1 MFTRKNI
8 ILMGALLSTSLA
20 TVNAVEDQGPAQ
32 LYEPTARLLNEETP
46 DNQYL
51 TGLMLLARD
60 APGTKTQAY
69 RCLEAAGLRGHNGA
83 RYLAGGL
90 WLEGCDDRPPNKAF
104 AFEWFKQAADEGHN
118 DSSFRAALL
127 LTQGFPGQAVDD
139 AQALRYCQLA
149 ANEGHEDARLLAGFL
164 LINRNQPGDKTKAL
178 EYFIDTAKD
187 GSIQINPR
195 LLNTGD
201 VSVLFNVGQ
210 LLLENNKQ
218 GSKTQAYKLFES
230 AGNKGHTQSMYQAGL
245 LRLQG
250 FDKYPPNNALAY
262 RCFKKAAEAG
272 HNEAR
277 VLAAHLLKQG
287 FQKQPPKAGELALKY
302 YIQAADE
309 GHQKAMYIAGILLL
323 NSNQPG
329 DKRKGMGYL
338 QRIEGGVER
347 AINELAP
354 NDSETLNRL
363 IESAKNLAQEEDDT
377 ISHFMAGWGLM
388 LRDEPSDK
396 QNAIKHL
403 TSAANKGHTK
413 SKGLVGLLFA
423 EGFEGQPQDL
433 KKALSYLMDAAEE
446 GDEPSQFNV
455 GLLLATGFE
464 DQPCDLKKA
473 TDYFIA
479 AAEQGLTQAM
489 IELAKIH
496 MGYYSLDSIDLPKA
510 FFWLAKA
517 DALKDEI
524 AKEYI
529 SLLEEAHSISPEVL
543 EQLLQRTEVLRRRG
557 ISGFRPQEN
566 AQNEAGKEPS
576 GADNL
581 ATPAP
586 AQELNLKEAEEASI
600 SEVIKAEPQPPLNND
615 QSLAKASPAP
625 HMKEEVQAK
634 PHQKIKIRKP
644 GVIATVRENLA
655 QIFQLKKKIDT
666 RKAEAAGLEPS
677 LSLKKRVNQ
686 VREEERITEQSI
698 IALFEDPFFQNDV
711 QVYRTKS
718 GLKLVYYIEGKKH
731 VIATHNN
738 HAKNM
743 KKARAKSQYSDAF
756 RNELEDVLG
765 KFGL

>member
-1 MFTRKNI
+1 MFNRKNA
-8 ILMGALLSTSLA
+8 ILIGALLSTSL
-20 TVNAVEDQGPAQ
+20 T
-32 LYEPTARLLNEETP
+32 TAHAAESQTNRETHKPSHRLLNEGNADT
-46 DNQYL
+46 QF
-51 TGLMLLARD
+51 LAGTAFLQRNL
-60 APGTKTQAY
+60 PGSKTEAY
-69 RCLEAAGLRGHNGA
+69 KCFEAAGKKGHNDA
-83 RYLAGGL
+83 RYLGGML
-90 WLEGCDDRPPNKAF
+90 WLEGFDEHLPNEKF
-104 AFEWFKQAADEGHN
+104 AYRCFKKAADEGHN
-118 DSSFRAALL
+118 DSRFE
-127 LTQGFPGQAVDD
+127 V
-139 AQALRYCQLA
+139 
-149 ANEGHEDARLLAGFL
+149 ARLLKKGFQGQVVDDVLALKYSMRAADEGHTEARLFAGLL

-178 EYFIDTAKD
+178 EYFIDRAED
-187 GSIQINPR
+187 GSIQLNPR
-195 LLNTGD
+195 LLNTSE

-309 GHQKAMYIAGILLL
+309 GHQKAMYLAGILLL

-329 DKRKGMGYL
+329 DKRKGMEYL

-403 TSAANKGHTK
+403 TSAANNGQTK

-446 GDEPSQFNV
+446 GDEPSQFNA

-464 DQPCDLKKA
+464 GQPRDLRKA

-479 AAEQGLTQAM
+479 AAEAGGTDAM

-496 MGYYSLDSIDLPKA
+496 MGYYTLDFVDLPKA
-510 FFWLAKA
+510 FFWLTKA
-517 DALKDEI
+517 HALKDEI

-566 AQNEAGKEPS
+566 AQNEAEKEPS

-586 AQELNLKEAEEASI
+586 AQEAEFKEAEEASI
-600 SEVIKAEPQPPLNND
+600 SHEAEATKADLQPLLD
-615 QSLAKASPAP
+615 DGQKSIKASPAP
-625 HMKEEVQAK
+625 QEVRAK
-634 PHQKIKIRKP
+634 PHQKIKTRKP

-698 IALFEDPFFQNDV
+698 IALFEDPFFQNNV
-711 QVYRTKS
+711 QVYNTKS

-731 VIATHNN
+731 VIATHNT